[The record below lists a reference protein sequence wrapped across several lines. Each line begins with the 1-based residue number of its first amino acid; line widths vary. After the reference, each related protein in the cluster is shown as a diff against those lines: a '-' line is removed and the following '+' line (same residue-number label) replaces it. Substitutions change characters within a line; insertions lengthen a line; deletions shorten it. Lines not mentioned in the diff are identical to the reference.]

1 MTVAASFFALNTRL
15 QSGVLDMCL
24 IYRTNWLQDAGNFP
38 NLPTDGKANLRVHD
52 PFSLGIDMKP
62 AKRGGKAAYL
72 FALAGLL
79 VATGCTKVSSS
90 PEQAATTSSS
100 TLQAVLQ
107 RGTLRVGDCL
117 TFAPFGFYDKD
128 GQPDGYDVDLAKELA
143 KEMGVKLEVVNTT
156 SANRIPNLQTA
167 KVDVVFC
174 NFTRNL
180 ERAKVIDFTTPYVV
194 ASEALLVKK
203 SSGIQSVKDMANRTI
218 ATVKGSTNG
227 DEVRSLG
234 IPVKIQE
241 YDSSQAAIL
250 AVKQGQ
256 ADAMI
261 EDNNFLAYQAKLDPD
276 LAVTNEALVPL
287 EYNAFGVKAGD
298 QQWLNYLNLFLFNI
312 NASKLNAQLYKK
324 WFGADPRYAL
334 NPQL

>member
-1 MTVAASFFALNTRL
+1 MRLVRPSANILRVAAATAALIL
-15 QSGVLDMCL
+15 L
-24 IYRTNWLQDAGNFP
+24 
-38 NLPTDGKANLRVHD
+38 
-52 PFSLGIDMKP
+52 
-62 AKRGGKAAYL
+62 AA
-72 FALAGLL
+72 
-79 VATGCTKVSSS
+79 CTKV
-90 PEQAATTSSS
+90 ATPGQDASSSS

-117 TFAPFGFYDKD
+117 TFAPFGFYNKD

-156 SANRIPNLQTA
+156 SANRIPNLQTG

-180 ERAKVIDFTTPYVV
+180 ERAKEISFTSPYVV
-194 ASEALLVKK
+194 ASEALLVRKN
-203 SSGIQSVKDMANRTI
+203 SGIQSVKDMANRTI

-227 DEVRSLG
+227 DEVRALNMP
-234 IPVKIQE
+234 IKIQE

-261 EDNNFLAYQAKLDPD
+261 EDNNFLAYQASLDSN
-276 LAVTNEALVPL
+276 LSVTNEALVPL

-298 QQWLNYLNLFLFNI
+298 QTWLNYLNLFLFNI
-312 NASKLNAQLYKK
+312 NASKQNAQLYKK
-324 WFGADPRYAL
+324 WFGADPRYPL
-334 NPQL
+334 NPQF

>member
-1 MTVAASFFALNTRL
+1 MKLVKQSAKFAC
-15 QSGVLDMCL
+15 M
-24 IYRTNWLQDAGNFP
+24 
-38 NLPTDGKANLRVHD
+38 
-52 PFSLGIDMKP
+52 
-62 AKRGGKAAYL
+62 
-72 FALAGLL
+72 FAVAGLL
-79 VATGCTKVSSS
+79 ALAGCTKV
-90 PEQAATTSSS
+90 PTTGQDAAATS
-100 TLQAVLQ
+100 TLQGVLQ

-117 TFAPFGFYDKD
+117 TFAPFGFYNKD

-156 SANRIPNLQTA
+156 SANRIPNLQTG

-174 NFTRNL
+174 NFTRNM
-180 ERAKVIDFTTPYVV
+180 ERAKEIAFTTPYVV

-203 SSGIQSVKDMANRTI
+203 SSGIQSIKDMSNRTI

-227 DEVRSLG
+227 DEVRALNMQ
-234 IPVKIQE
+234 VKIQE
-241 YDSSQAAIL
+241 YDSSEAAIL

-298 QQWLNYLNLFLFNI
+298 QVWLNYLNLFLFNV
-312 NASKLNAQLYKK
+312 NASKQNAQLYKK
-324 WFGADPRYAL
+324 WFGVEPRYSL
-334 NPQL
+334 NPQM

>member
-1 MTVAASFFALNTRL
+1 MKL
-15 QSGVLDMCL
+15 
-24 IYRTNWLQDAGNFP
+24 
-38 NLPTDGKANLRVHD
+38 ANLGTRT
-52 PFSLGIDMKP
+52 
-62 AKRGGKAAYL
+62 AA
-72 FALAGLL
+72 LL
-79 VATGCTKVSSS
+79 VMAGAIALSACTKVST
-90 PEQAATTSSS
+90 PAEGPAAQASS

-117 TFAPFGFYDKD
+117 TFAPFGFYDKN
-128 GQPDGYDVDLAKELA
+128 GQADGYDVDLAKELA
-143 KEMGVKLEVVNTT
+143 KQMGVKLEVVNTT
-156 SANRIPNLQTA
+156 SANRIPNLQTS

-180 ERAKVIDFTTPYVV
+180 ERAKVIEFTAPYVV

-227 DEVRSLG
+227 DEVRSLNMP
-234 IPVKIQE
+234 IKIQE

-261 EDNNFLAYQAKLDPD
+261 EDNNFLAYQAKLDPE

-298 QQWLNYLNLFLFNI
+298 QAWLNYLNLFLFNI

-324 WFGADPRYAL
+324 WFGTDPHFPL
-334 NPQL
+334 NPQF

>member
-1 MTVAASFFALNTRL
+1 MRFVKGSARFAS
-15 QSGVLDMCL
+15 
-24 IYRTNWLQDAGNFP
+24 
-38 NLPTDGKANLRVHD
+38 
-52 PFSLGIDMKP
+52 
-62 AKRGGKAAYL
+62 L
-72 FALAGLL
+72 FAVAGLL
-79 VATGCTKVSSS
+79 VLTACTKIAP
-90 PEQAATTSSS
+90 PEAGGLADSALKQ
-100 TLQAVLQ
+100 VLQ

-117 TFAPFGFYDKD
+117 TFAPFGFYNKD

-180 ERAKVIDFTTPYVV
+180 ERAKEIAFTNPYVV

-203 SSGIQSVKDMANRTI
+203 SSGIKSINDMSGKTI

-227 DEVRSLG
+227 DEVRALNMQ
-234 IPVKIQE
+234 VKIQE
-241 YDSSQAAIL
+241 FDSSQAAIL

-261 EDNNFLAYQAKLDPD
+261 EDNNFLAYQASLDPE
-276 LAVTNEALVPL
+276 LTVTNEALVPL

-298 QQWLNYLNLFLFNI
+298 QVWLNYLNLFLFNI
-312 NASKLNAQLYKK
+312 NASKMNAQLYKK
-324 WFGADPRYAL
+324 WFGADPRFPL
-334 NPQL
+334 NPQY

>member
-1 MTVAASFFALNTRL
+1 MKHVRVSAKFA
-15 QSGVLDMCL
+15 G
-24 IYRTNWLQDAGNFP
+24 
-38 NLPTDGKANLRVHD
+38 
-52 PFSLGIDMKP
+52 
-62 AKRGGKAAYL
+62 L
-72 FALAGLL
+72 FVVAGLL
-79 VATGCTKVSSS
+79 ALAGCTKVAS
-90 PEQAATTSSS
+90 PGEGAAAAGGSA
-100 TLQAVLQ
+100 LQGVLQ

-117 TFAPFGFYDKD
+117 TFAPFGFYNKD
-128 GQPDGYDVDLAKELA
+128 GQPDGYDVDLARELA
-143 KEMGVKLEVVNTT
+143 KEMGVKLEIVNTT
-156 SANRIPNLQTA
+156 SANRIPNLQTD

-180 ERAKVIDFTTPYVV
+180 ERAKEIAFTTPYVV

-203 SSGIQSVKDMANRTI
+203 SSGIKSVKDMSGRTI

-227 DEVRSLG
+227 DEVRALN

-276 LAVTNEALVPL
+276 LAVTDEALVPL

-298 QQWLNYLNLFLFNI
+298 QQWLNYLNLFLFNV

-324 WFGADPRYAL
+324 WFGVDPRYPL
-334 NPQL
+334 NPQF

>member
-1 MTVAASFFALNTRL
+1 MKFATK
-15 QSGVLDMCL
+15 G
-24 IYRTNWLQDAGNFP
+24 A
-38 NLPTDGKANLRVHD
+38 
-52 PFSLGIDMKP
+52 
-62 AKRGGKAAYL
+62 KAALL
-72 FALAGLL
+72 FAATAVSGLL
-79 VATGCTKVSSS
+79 ALSACTKVAT
-90 PEQAATTSSS
+90 PEQGPAAAAPAS

-128 GQPDGYDVDLAKELA
+128 GNPDGYDVDLAKELA
-143 KEMGVKLEVVNTT
+143 KQMGVKLEVVNTT

-180 ERAKVIDFTTPYVV
+180 ERAKVVEFTSPYVV
-194 ASEALLVKK
+194 ASEAMLVKK
-203 SSGIQSVKDMANRTI
+203 SSGIQSAKDMSGRTI

-227 DEVRSLG
+227 DEVRSMG

-261 EDNNFLAYQAKLDPD
+261 EDNNFLAYQAKLDPE

-287 EYNAFGVKAGD
+287 EYNAFGVRAGD
-298 QQWLNYLNLFLFNI
+298 QAWLNYLNLFLFNI

-324 WFGADPRYAL
+324 WFGVDPRYPL
-334 NPQL
+334 NPQF

>member
-1 MTVAASFFALNTRL
+1 MNLAKLGVRTAALFVVAGTIAL
-15 QSGVLDMCL
+15 S
-24 IYRTNWLQDAGNFP
+24 A
-38 NLPTDGKANLRVHD
+38 
-52 PFSLGIDMKP
+52 
-62 AKRGGKAAYL
+62 
-72 FALAGLL
+72 
-79 VATGCTKVSSS
+79 CTKVST
-90 PEQAATTSSS
+90 PAEGGGPATAAGGS

-143 KEMGVKLEVVNTT
+143 KQMGVKLEVVNTT
-156 SANRIPNLQTA
+156 SANRIPNLQTS

-180 ERAKVIDFTTPYVV
+180 ERAKVIEFTTPYVV

-227 DEVRSLG
+227 DEVRSLNMP
-234 IPVKIQE
+234 IKIQE

-261 EDNNFLAYQAKLDPD
+261 EDNNFLAYQAKLDPE

-298 QQWLNYLNLFLFNI
+298 QAWLNYLNLFLFNI
-312 NASKLNAQLYKK
+312 NASKQNAELYKK
-324 WFGADPRYAL
+324 WFGADPHFPL
-334 NPQL
+334 NPQF

>member
-1 MTVAASFFALNTRL
+1 MRFFKESAKFAYVFATAGILVLAACS
-15 QSGVLDMCL
+15 
-24 IYRTNWLQDAGNFP
+24 
-38 NLPTDGKANLRVHD
+38 K
-52 PFSLGIDMKP
+52 
-62 AKRGGKAAYL
+62 
-72 FALAGLL
+72 
-79 VATGCTKVSSS
+79 VAT
-90 PEQAATTSSS
+90 PAAGTASDS
-100 TLQAVLQ
+100 TLQQVLQ
-107 RGTLRVGDCL
+107 RGTLRVADCL
-117 TFAPFGFYDKD
+117 SFAPFGFYDKA

-143 KEMGVKLEVVNTT
+143 KQMGVKLEVVNTT
-156 SANRIPNLQTA
+156 SADRIPNLQTA

-180 ERAKVIDFTTPYVV
+180 ERAKQIAFTNPYVV

-203 SSGIQSVKDMANRTI
+203 SSGIKSINDMSNKTI

-227 DEVRSLG
+227 DEVRSLNMQ
-234 IPVKIQE
+234 VKIQE

-261 EDNNFLAYQAKLDPD
+261 EDNNFLAYQASLDPE
-276 LAVTNEALVPL
+276 LTVTNEALVPL

-298 QQWLNYLNLFLFNI
+298 QVWLNYLNLFLFQV

-324 WFGADPRYAL
+324 WFGADPRFPL
-334 NPQL
+334 NPQY

>member
-1 MTVAASFFALNTRL
+1 L
-15 QSGVLDMCL
+15 
-24 IYRTNWLQDAGNFP
+24 
-38 NLPTDGKANLRVHD
+38 
-52 PFSLGIDMKP
+52 
-62 AKRGGKAAYL
+62 L
-72 FALAGLL
+72 FAATAVSGLL
-79 VATGCTKVSSS
+79 VLSACTKVAT
-90 PEQAATTSSS
+90 PEQGPAAAAPAS

-128 GQPDGYDVDLAKELA
+128 GNADGYDVDLAKELA
-143 KEMGVKLEVVNTT
+143 KQMGVKLEVVNTT

-180 ERAKVIDFTTPYVV
+180 ERAKVVEFTSPYVV
-194 ASEALLVKK
+194 ASEAMLVKK
-203 SSGIQSVKDMANRTI
+203 SSGIQSAKDMNGRTI

-227 DEVRSLG
+227 DEVRSMG

-261 EDNNFLAYQAKLDPD
+261 EDNNFLAYQAKLDPE
-276 LAVTNEALVPL
+276 LTVTNEALVPL

-298 QQWLNYLNLFLFNI
+298 QAWLNYLNLFLFNI

-324 WFGADPRYAL
+324 WFGVDPRYPL
-334 NPQL
+334 NPQF

>member
-1 MTVAASFFALNTRL
+1 MKFVA
-15 QSGVLDMCL
+15 
-24 IYRTNWLQDAGNFP
+24 
-38 NLPTDGKANLRVHD
+38 LR
-52 PFSLGIDMKP
+52 
-62 AKRGGKAAYL
+62 GKAAAL
-72 FALAGLL
+72 FVIGAIALTA
-79 VATGCTKVSSS
+79 CTKVSTPAES
-90 PEQAATTSSS
+90 PAASSSS

-143 KEMGVKLEVVNTT
+143 RQMGVKLEVVNTT
-156 SANRIPNLQTA
+156 SANRIPNLQTS

-180 ERAKVIDFTTPYVV
+180 ERAKVIEFTSPYVV

-203 SSGIQSVKDMANRTI
+203 SSGIQSVKDMTNRTI

-227 DEVRSLG
+227 DEVRSLNMQ
-234 IPVKIQE
+234 VKIQE

-261 EDNNFLAYQAKLDPD
+261 EDNNFLAYQAKLDPE
-276 LAVTNEALVPL
+276 LTVTNEALVPL

-298 QQWLNYLNLFLFNI
+298 QAWLNYLNLFLFNI
-312 NASKLNAQLYKK
+312 NASKVNAQLYKK
-324 WFGADPRYAL
+324 WFGVDPRFPL
-334 NPQL
+334 NPQF

>member
-1 MTVAASFFALNTRL
+1 
-15 QSGVLDMCL
+15 
-24 IYRTNWLQDAGNFP
+24 
-38 NLPTDGKANLRVHD
+38 
-52 PFSLGIDMKP
+52 MKL
-62 AKRGGKAAYL
+62 AKRGAQAAFL
-72 FALAGLL
+72 FAVAGLL
-79 VATGCTKVSSS
+79 AISACTKVATPGQSAAAS
-90 PEQAATTSSS
+90 PS

-117 TFAPFGFYDKD
+117 TFAPFGFYNKD

-143 KEMGVKLEVVNTT
+143 KQMGVKLEVVNTT
-156 SANRIPNLQTA
+156 SANRIPNLQTS

-180 ERAKVIDFTTPYVV
+180 ERAKVIEFTTPYVV
-194 ASEALLVKK
+194 ASEALLVRKN
-203 SSGIQSVKDMANRTI
+203 SGVQSIKDMGGRTI

-227 DEVRSLG
+227 DEVRSLN
-234 IPVKIQE
+234 IPIKIQE

-261 EDNNFLAYQAKLDPD
+261 EDNNFLAYQAKLDPE

-298 QQWLNYLNLFLFNI
+298 QEWLNYLNLFLFNV
-312 NASKLNAQLYKK
+312 NASKLNAQLYNK
-324 WFGADPRYAL
+324 WFGTDPRYPL
-334 NPQL
+334 NPQF

>member
-1 MTVAASFFALNTRL
+1 MKLANTAARVALFFVVT
-15 QSGVLDMCL
+15 
-24 IYRTNWLQDAGNFP
+24 
-38 NLPTDGKANLRVHD
+38 
-52 PFSLGIDMKP
+52 
-62 AKRGGKAAYL
+62 
-72 FALAGLL
+72 GLL
-79 VATGCTKVSSS
+79 ALSACTKVST
-90 PEQAATTSSS
+90 PAEGGAAAGSS

-143 KEMGVKLEVVNTT
+143 KQMGVKLEVVNTT
-156 SANRIPNLQTA
+156 SANRIPNLQTS

-180 ERAKVIDFTTPYVV
+180 ERAKVVEFTTPYVV

-203 SSGIQSVKDMANRTI
+203 SSGIQSVKDMGNRTI

-227 DEVRSLG
+227 DEVRSLN
-234 IPVKIQE
+234 IPIKIQE

-261 EDNNFLAYQAKLDPD
+261 EDNNFLAYQATLDPE
-276 LAVTNEALVPL
+276 LSVTNEALVPL

-298 QQWLNYLNLFLFNI
+298 QAWLNYLNLFLFNI

-324 WFGADPRYAL
+324 WFGTDPRFPL
-334 NPQL
+334 NPQF